1 MSVPLPCRPRL
12 QQPVIIVLVK
22 TPVSLTIST
31 KATISRH
38 VWRTK
43 EANQPLPTPTQPPR
57 GVTQRL
63 TSQLPRTRH
72 HRTSMS
78 DDHALSDP
86 ALRTNR
92 SSGKGMEWMVGK
104 QVRRGKRASFSVCGR
119 QCVLYLFFEAA
130 GGVTVPAH
138 AAEAA
143 GGDEVGAEE
152 WGVEVRRRRRV
163 HEGRGYLL
171 LHGRPPGQARP
182 LFR

>member
-1 MSVPLPCRPRL
+1 
-12 QQPVIIVLVK
+12 
-22 TPVSLTIST
+22 
-31 KATISRH
+31 
-38 VWRTK
+38 
-43 EANQPLPTPTQPPR
+43 
-57 GVTQRL
+57 
-63 TSQLPRTRH
+63 
-72 HRTSMS
+72 MS

-92 SSGKGMEWMVGK
+92 SSGEGMEWMRLRCASK
-104 QVRRGKRASFSVCGR
+104 RGEAKSNLFRVW
-119 QCVLYLFFEAA
+119 QTVLLYLFFEAA

-152 WGVEVRRRRRV
+152 GGVEVRRRRRV

-171 LHGRPPGQARP
+171 LHGRPPGQAQP